1 MFYRFEMK
9 NMSTGNI
16 RLVHIFNLLKKQ
28 NKRCVFSALQS
39 AEKTRSNYKT
49 QLTSIFDV
57 YISLV
62 LVAIPSTSQVL

>member
-9 NMSTGNI
+9 NMSTGNK
-16 RLVHIFNLLKKQ
+16 RLVHIFNLLK
-28 NKRCVFSALQS
+28 NKISVVFSALQS